1 MKVGISMYLTQIWQ
15 ILAISLLIRF
25 SAATNI
31 LSKYQLTDAHSDM
44 LIANQTTVSKT
55 LSRCTSLCDLT
66 SGACHAVTFD
76 QETLACTLFD
86 VDYKTQTPTGNAVQL
101 FLKEGFA
108 GEKSRTPMFN

>member
-55 LSRCTSLCDLT
+55 LSRCTSLCDLA
-66 SGACHAVTFD
+66 SGDCHAVTFD
-76 QETLACTLFD
+76 QETLACTLYD

-108 GEKSRTPMFN
+108 GEEQNSNV